1 MAGGR
6 QVDAMRVV
14 VGKPGMATP
23 LVAGF
28 IRYAIVN
35 PYWNIPPNLVR
46 RTVAPAVRREGTGV
60 LARRRYVLCA
70 DWRSTGRLDPAAV
83 DWRAVAEGR
92 AGVWVRQLPGGRN
105 MMGAVKFML
114 PNYMGIY
121 LHDTLD
127 KSLIQRA
134 DRRLSS
140 GCVRAEDAARLARW
154 LFGRE
159 IVGSD
164 PLPDKR
170 IDLAEPV
177 PVFIT
182 RLTTGVENGRV
193 RFRPGSDAPQT

>member
-1 MAGGR
+1 M
-6 QVDAMRVV
+6 
-14 VGKPGMATP
+14 
-23 LVAGF
+23 
-28 IRYAIVN
+28 
-35 PYWNIPPNLVR
+35 
-46 RTVAPAVRREGTGV
+46 
-60 LARRRYVLCA
+60 
-70 DWRSTGRLDPAAV
+70 
-83 DWRAVAEGR
+83 
-92 AGVWVRQLPGGRN
+92 WVHQLPGGRN

-114 PNYMGIY
+114 PNDMGIY
-121 LHDTLD
+121 TPD
-127 KSLIQRA
+127 KSLFQRA

-140 GCVRAEDAARLARW
+140 GCVRVEDAARLARW

-164 PLPDKR
+164 PLTDRR